1 MSFFLSANWKLQK
14 DIKTWGFLTLSFW
27 LFTKILQTIQKHMFF
42 PVVWHCKMSQ
52 KIKKSHNLLFD
63 YYKFMLRI
71 LIKCYY
77 FPVKRIM
84 WNSWKGI
91 AHLHKNVFFWWWSA
105 VCWHCLFKSLSKIH
119 LFSCVWAANNSVN
132 VDYWRTFFTH
142 PSKRFEFV
150 YFSFFHLGNS
160 TGVFMC
166 FFVKIKKI
174 IKRSRKNKQTW
185 IDVWMA
191 TLTFYWKTQCF
202 LMIFCI
208 FLDCFFIKSIHYIRA
223 LKHSD
228 F

>member
-1 MSFFLSANWKLQK
+1 
-14 DIKTWGFLTLSFW
+14 
-27 LFTKILQTIQKHMFF
+27 MFF

-52 KIKKSHNLLFD
+52 QIKKSHNLLFD

-77 FPVKRIM
+77 LPVKRIM

-119 LFSCVWAANNSVN
+119 LFWCVWAANNSVN

-166 FFVKIKKI
+166 FLLKIKKI
-174 IKRSRKNKQTW
+174 IKRSRKNKDTW
-185 IDVWMA
+185 MDVWMA
-191 TLTFYWKTQCF
+191 TLSFYCKNQ
-202 LMIFCI
+202 
-208 FLDCFFIKSIHYIRA
+208 CFFIIFGAFVRLLFYQVHT
-223 LKHSD
+223 LHSC
-228 F
+228 FKTQWFLTCFFETSKTI